1 MIPTSAKFTS
11 RKTHTQ
17 PGKKI
22 NAVTGGDI
30 ARPLSLLI
38 LKLTEGK
45 DDPDKLEQSICNLL
59 HRIPKLTIRANQ

>member
-1 MIPTSAKFTS
+1 MPNAHLGKL
-11 RKTHTQ
+11 THNLE
-17 PGKKI
+17 KKI